1 MIRRIAIAVVLS
13 AMLVHA
19 THARASGEGAATFYN
34 QGNAAFLA
42 GAYTEAIDAYEK
54 ARAQGSDDARL
65 LYNLGCAHMKAGNLG
80 QAIRFFEMA
89 RLRDPRDADIIHNLG
104 FAKSSR
110 ADALPETD
118 ESLVMRLGRFGV
130 ERLRFAELAGAAAVC
145 YVLGF
150 AVIGAGWPRRRDRAG
165 RRVIAAGVAL
175 FLLAFVAGAYAI
187 EHRRE
192 YGGAR
197 AVVAPAEL
205 AVKSGPSMDNPTLFT
220 VHAGMDCKVRETR
233 GTWSLI
239 EIPTG
244 FTGWAP
250 NEALLPIG

>member
-1 MIRRIAIAVVLS
+1 MKRLVAISLLIVGMTLAPGS
-13 AMLVHA
+13 
-19 THARASGEGAATFYN
+19 ARASGEGAATFYN

-42 GAYTEAIDAYEK
+42 GSFAGAIDAYEK

-65 LYNLGCAHMKAGNLG
+65 FYNLGCAHLKAGHLG
-80 QAIRFFEMA
+80 EAVRDFEMA
-89 RLRDPRDADIIHNLG
+89 RVRDPRDADISYNLD

-110 ADALPETD
+110 KDALPEVD
-118 ESLVMRLGRFGV
+118 ESIVMRIGRFGV
-130 ERLRFAELAGAAAVC
+130 ERMRFVELAGAAAAF

-150 AVIGAGWPRRRDRAG
+150 AIAGAGWPRRRERSG
-165 RRVIAAGVAL
+165 KRVIALGAAL
-175 FLLAFVAGAYAI
+175 LALAFVAGAYAI

-192 YGGAR
+192 FGGAR

-205 AVKSGPSMDNPTLFT
+205 EIKSGPSMDNPTLFT
-220 VHAGMDCKVRETR
+220 IHEGLDCKVRETR

-250 NEALLPIG
+250 NEALLPVG